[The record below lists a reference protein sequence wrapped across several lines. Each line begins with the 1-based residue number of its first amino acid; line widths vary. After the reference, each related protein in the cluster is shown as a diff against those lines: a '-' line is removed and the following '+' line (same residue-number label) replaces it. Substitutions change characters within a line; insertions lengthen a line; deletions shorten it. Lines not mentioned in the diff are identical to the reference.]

1 MMDEHETGNPPAR
14 GRLLQPAEPLWRLAP
29 TKSQDGGGMA
39 DFMMLIPGLA
49 DRSLAERDFVADAV
63 LAVCASFGEQ
73 VTFADI
79 NYRIN
84 VLWVSI
90 EPEPGLAGRV
100 ACAIRQRV
108 PDALLVGGQ
117 LGATAAMTAR
127 PRRGWRLWGRLRRL
141 SRRVV
146 LLIESHDRPVR

>member
-1 MMDEHETGNPPAR
+1 MDEQETGNQPAR
-14 GRLLQPAEPLWRLAP
+14 GPVLQPAQPLWRLAP
-29 TKSQDGGGMA
+29 TKSHGGGGMA

-84 VLWVSI
+84 VLWISV

-100 ACAIRQRV
+100 ACAIRERV

-117 LGATAAMTAR
+117 LGATAAMTTR
-127 PRRGWRLWGRLRRL
+127 SRRGWQWWGRLRRL
-141 SRRVV
+141 SRRAV
-146 LLIESHDRPVR
+146 LLIESRDRSGR